1 VWIAEKII
9 ISQNKKDS
17 AMKTPSLTY
26 NSRKALIINIGET
39 AGTEIAELI
48 AQMAAEIEELRRTKV
63 NVTRIVPNSSES
75 PTHVVEEPV

>member
-1 VWIAEKII
+1 
-9 ISQNKKDS
+9 
-17 AMKTPSLTY
+17 MKTPGLSY
-26 NSRKALIINIGET
+26 NSRKALIVNIGET